1 MAAKY
6 KTPLWKLAPFVRI
19 LLPFVTGILI
29 QFYVKIPITI
39 IIICTLIFVLLFLL
53 FYLLPLTFKYKYQWL
68 HGFLLNL
75 IIFCAAIFITW
86 QKDVRNN
93 EKWFGNYYTD
103 SSTLIIKINEPPI
116 EKEKSYKAE
125 GKVEAIIK
133 NGKIANVTGKLLI
146 YFSKNTSII
155 VPKYGDKIVV
165 KGGLQQIKNA
175 GNPGGFNYSRYMAF
189 QQTFYQVFL
198 KDENFVVLPS
208 HKENLLYS
216 FVFSAREN
224 TIKILQKYIAGSKKV
239 TGIAE
244 ALLIGYKE
252 DLDKDV
258 VQAYSN
264 TGVVHIIAIS
274 GMHLGLIYV
283 GLVWLFSRLPFI
295 KRSAVARVVLML
307 VCLWLFSLIT
317 GASASVLRSAVMF
330 TCIIIGKEFFKQA
343 SIYNS
348 LASSAFLLLCFDP
361 FLLWDVGF
369 QLSYFAVVGIIWLQ
383 KPIENLYYSKHKP
396 IQYLWQMCSITI
408 AAQILTL
415 PICIYYFHQIPT
427 LFLITNLICVPL
439 STLILFSEI
448 FLILIS
454 AIPLIASLVGK
465 FIYVLTWLMNTIIAF
480 FNDLPFSLVDKIYA
494 TAITTTIL
502 YVFVFLIAA
511 ALLRRNKQLFKIALV
526 TLVLFSAI
534 WAYGKINLVKQKKI
548 IVYNVSKHTAIDFVA
563 ANKYWFYGDDD
574 FKKEGVLQN
583 FNLKPARVSLQVEP
597 SFDTLTALKR
607 HRFIWQFYD
616 KKIMVIDSTIKFES
630 IATKTFVDVLLISKN
645 PLIHITDITSAV
657 NAACIVFDASNS
669 LWKITQWKKE
679 CEDLHLQYF
688 ITGEKGAFTLN
699 VN

>member
-6 KTPLWKLAPFVRI
+6 KIPLWKQAPYVRI
-19 LLPFVTGILI
+19 LLPFVAGII
-29 QFYVKIPITI
+29 VQFYIHVPLIVTI
-39 IIICTLIFVLLFLL
+39 ISTIIFISL
-53 FYLLPLTFKYKYQWL
+53 YLSFSFLPLTFKYKFQWL
-68 HGFLLNL
+68 QGLILNF
-75 IIFCAAIFITW
+75 IIFCAALFLTW
-86 QKDVRNN
+86 QNDIRNSA
-93 EKWFGNYYTD
+93 KWFGNYYTD
-103 SSTLIIKINEPPI
+103 SSTLIIKINEPLV
-116 EKEKSYKAE
+116 EKEKSYKVE
-125 GKVEAIIK
+125 GRVDAVIT
-133 NGKIANVTGKLLI
+133 NGKTEKVKGKLLI
-146 YFSKNTSII
+146 YFSKNENIKI
-155 VPKYGDKIVV
+155 PKYGDHILI

-189 QQTFYQVFL
+189 QQTFHQVFL
-198 KDENFVVLPS
+198 KNEKYILLPS

-224 TIKILQKYIAGSKKV
+224 TIKILQKYIVGNKKV

-295 KRSAVARVVLML
+295 KRNAVTRVILIL
-307 VCLWLFSLIT
+307 GCLWLFSLIT

-348 LASSAFLLLCFDP
+348 LASSAFILLCYDP

-369 QLSYFAVVGIIWLQ
+369 QLSYFAVGGIVWLQ
-383 KPIENLYYSKHKP
+383 KPIENLFYSKHKA

-448 FLILIS
+448 FLMVIS
-454 AIPLIASLVGK
+454 PIPFLASLVGK
-465 FIYVLTWLMNTIIAF
+465 FIYVLTWFMNVIINF
-480 FNDLPFSLVDKIYA
+480 CNGLPLSLIDKIYS
-494 TAITTTIL
+494 TAVTTIL
-502 YVFVFLIAA
+502 LYLFVFIVAAGLLIK
-511 ALLRRNKQLFKIALV
+511 NKKLIKISLITFIA
-526 TLVLFSAI
+526 FSAI
-534 WAYGKINLVKQKKI
+534 WAYGKINLVQQKKI
-548 IVYNVSKHTAIDFVA
+548 IIYNVSRHTGIDFVA
-563 ANKYWFYGDDD
+563 ANKYWFYGDND
-574 FKKEGVLQN
+574 FKKDGALQN
-583 FNLKPARVSLQVEP
+583 FNLKPARVFLQAEE
-597 SFDTLTALKR
+597 STDTLKALKNT
-607 HRFIWQFYD
+607 RFLWQFYD
-616 KKIMVIDSTIKFES
+616 KKMLVIDTSLKFES
-630 IATKTFVDVLLISKN
+630 LKSKLAVDILLITKN
-645 PLIHITDITSAV
+645 PSILLSDIINAV
-657 NAACIVFDASNS
+657 TPSCIVFDASNS

-679 CEDLHLQYF
+679 CEDLHLRYF
-688 ITGEKGAFTLN
+688 ITGEQGAYVLD
-699 VN
+699 VK